1 MLASL
6 GKNAFGYYAI
16 MFSVVHLSVHAS
28 EDARAALKS
37 SSELGLRGLGLRFLV
52 IQLERAT
59 ERHGPLQRQAQ
70 EQGLDLEVLSASDGK
85 SPRFRSRVFPSR
97 HPNATCADVIGAIFD
112 SHRRAW
118 TLAAESDRHTVV
130 FEDDVDLP
138 EDFTALLLPR
148 FRALP
153 ATYDIAFL
161 YDGIN
166 LWSIIQND

>member
-70 EQGLDLEVLSASDGK
+70 EQGPGGQQLT
-85 SPRFRSRVFPSR
+85 SRNPTAEHRLHAPPS
-97 HPNATCADVIGAIFD
+97 V
-112 SHRRAW
+112 
-118 TLAAESDRHTVV
+118 
-130 FEDDVDLP
+130 
-138 EDFTALLLPR
+138 
-148 FRALP
+148 RAL
-153 ATYDIAFL
+153 T
-161 YDGIN
+161 
-166 LWSIIQND
+166 